1 MLDRDSD
8 ILCNVLGDSPDG
20 LLVAVQ
26 DTLICSLIIC
36 KCLFEHPAHTAP
48 SLVSSQTLLD
58 IWQNC
63 LDIRDVD
70 IFTALLDELH
80 LLSRCL
86 RTFIFDY

>member
-20 LLVAVQ
+20 LVAAVQ
-26 DTLICSLIIC
+26 DTLICVLIIC

-48 SLVSSQTLLD
+48 SLVPSRAFLD
-58 IWQNC
+58 VWQNR

-86 RTFIFDY
+86 RTFILDY

>member
-26 DTLICSLIIC
+26 DTLICSLIIR

-48 SLVSSQTLLD
+48 SLVPSQALLD

-63 LDIRDVD
+63 LDICDVD

-86 RTFIFDY
+86 RTFILDY